1 MYNQRFGSPLHVAL
15 NNLDYK
21 NAIIILNSI
30 IKNKKTYIEAFNY
43 QDEEGNT
50 PLHIIMKNFNIE
62 SEKSQ
67 KISL

>member
-1 MYNQRFGSPLHVAL
+1 MYNLRFGSPLHVAL

-21 NAIIILNSI
+21 SAIIILNNI
-30 IKNKKTYIEAFNY
+30 IKNQNNYSEAFNY

-67 KISL
+67 KISM